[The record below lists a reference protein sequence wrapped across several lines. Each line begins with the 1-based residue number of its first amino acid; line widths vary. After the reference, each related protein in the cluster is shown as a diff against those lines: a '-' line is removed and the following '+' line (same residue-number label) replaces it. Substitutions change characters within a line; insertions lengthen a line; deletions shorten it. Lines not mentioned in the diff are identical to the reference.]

1 MDYWHTLK
9 NDRGILKKTAFTILG
24 IIIGFAFARFFFTAY
39 KISDDSMEPEFKKN
53 KTVIVLKLFSPIV
66 GDAVLITNPADE
78 GKVLLKRI
86 AAAEDD
92 VIEIRSKN
100 ITINGKN
107 IQPYRNRK
115 NSDPRVFPVNFSQ
128 RDNMPSIKLKRNE
141 YFLLG
146 DNLDISFD
154 SREFGQVNKKNI
166 IGKTIY
172 TVNFFN

>member
-9 NDRGILKKTAFTILG
+9 NDRGILKKTAFTVLG
-24 IIIGFAFARFFFTAY
+24 IIIGFAFARIFFTTY
-39 KISDDSMEPEFKKN
+39 KISDNSMEPEFKKN
-53 KTVIVLKLFSPIV
+53 KTVIVLKLLKPAV
-66 GDAVLITNPADE
+66 GDAVLITNPVDE
-78 GKVLLKRI
+78 DKVLLKRI
-86 AAAEDD
+86 AAVEDD
-92 VIEIRSKN
+92 VIEIRAKN

-107 IQPYRNRK
+107 IEPIKNRK

-128 RDNMPSIKLKRNE
+128 RDNMPSVKLKRNE

-146 DNLDISFD
+146 DNLDMSFD